1 MDLNSIGEKL
11 GRQTLGE
18 SHDGNNINE
27 LSGDTVHIPDSG
39 PNTCKKYSKCFLCID
54 QNGLE
59 ENVKPFSD
67 KTL

>member
-1 MDLNSIGEKL
+1 MNTMDLNSTGEKL

-39 PNTCKKYSKCFLCID
+39 PNTCKKYILSQLRTIYEY
-54 QNGLE
+54 Q
-59 ENVKPFSD
+59 
-67 KTL
+67 T